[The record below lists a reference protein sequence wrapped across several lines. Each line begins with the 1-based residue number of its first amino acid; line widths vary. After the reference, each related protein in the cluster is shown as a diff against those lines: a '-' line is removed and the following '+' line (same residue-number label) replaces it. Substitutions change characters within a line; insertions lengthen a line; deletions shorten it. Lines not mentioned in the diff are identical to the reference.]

1 VTFLK
6 LLAAIAAI
14 ATISITSANTQEV
27 VGSAAVTGAGST
39 FAYPIIARWSRGYQ
53 HWVAGGGEYRVAGS
67 GLDDPPA
74 GPILDYE
81 PIGSLAGMMR
91 IKDGRVDFA
100 ASDMPLPSSELEKLG
115 LVQFPLVIGGAVV
128 VVNIDNVRPGQIRLT
143 GPLLAD
149 IYLGKIRRWSD
160 PAIAA
165 INPDLKLPEADIVL
179 VHRSD
184 GSGTTYNFANY
195 LSKVSPE
202 WREKVGFDL
211 LVPWP
216 GGLGAKGNSGVA
228 ETVARTK
235 HSIGYVEFAQALQSR
250 LSYATL
256 KNQTGR
262 FVEPSASSFQ
272 EAAQGADWSGS
283 SDFNLLL
290 TNSARPLAWPIAATV
305 FCLMKRDP
313 PHNRNQSVLNLL
325 RWSLERGSD
334 QARGLGYVP
343 LPPIL
348 VAQVKSYWARALKPG
363 T

>member
-1 VTFLK
+1 M
-6 LLAAIAAI
+6 
-14 ATISITSANTQEV
+14 
-27 VGSAAVTGAGST
+27 
-39 FAYPIIARWSRGYQ
+39 
-53 HWVAGGGEYRVAGS
+53 AGS

-228 ETVARTK
+228 EAVARTK